1 MMKAEEILKK
11 VPKRCIEDIRDYV
24 GKLGRSLDNLE
35 SIRDK
40 EGMAWAFKALSN
52 TTKLDIILL
61 LAATDMPVCLISYI
75 LGKDQSLI
83 SHHLSD
89 LKAAGLVKE
98 TVKGKYR
105 IYRIQKDTLLN
116 LFDTLGRTIRGRE
129 YGAKT

>member
-1 MMKAEEILKK
+1 MTKAEEILKK

-24 GKLGRSLDNLE
+24 GKLDKSLDNLE
-35 SIRDK
+35 SIEDK
-40 EGMAWAFKALSN
+40 EGIAWAFKALSN

-98 TVKGKYR
+98 TVKGKFR
-105 IYRIQKDTLLN
+105 VYRIQKDSLLN
-116 LFDTLGRTIRGRE
+116 IFDTLGRIMKG
-129 YGAKT
+129 